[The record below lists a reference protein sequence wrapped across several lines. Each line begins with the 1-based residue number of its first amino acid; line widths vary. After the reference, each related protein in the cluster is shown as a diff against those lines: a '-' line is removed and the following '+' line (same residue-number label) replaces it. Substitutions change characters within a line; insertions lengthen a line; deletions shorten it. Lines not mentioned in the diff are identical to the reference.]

1 VSAIAGSRAGKTIQ
15 LDRVVALFG
24 KSGDQLAVVTRRP
37 HGYFITHVEGL
48 RFPRVNH
55 QSIGRGSRMLNS
67 GDVFEVADEKL
78 EFFLD

>member
-1 VSAIAGSRAGKTIQ
+1 MSEEFSFCDLRE
-15 LDRVVALFG
+15 LFAKANEE

-55 QSIGRGSRMLNS
+55 QSIGRESRMLNS